1 MRVVLDTNVVISGV
15 FFGGIPGR
23 IVTAWAD
30 RRFTLVI
37 SPEILLEYQRVG
49 AELGTERPQ
58 LLPTWQPILALITVH
73 ATIIAAPPLP
83 DRVGED
89 PDDEMFLAAALAF
102 DTKLIV
108 SGDPHLRAVSGW
120 QGIRVGTPRQF
131 HDELFV
137 AVDS

>member
-58 LLPTWQPILALITVH
+58 LLPTGQPILALITVH
-73 ATIIAAPPLP
+73 ATIIAAPP
-83 DRVGED
+83 
-89 PDDEMFLAAALAF
+89 
-102 DTKLIV
+102 
-108 SGDPHLRAVSGW
+108 
-120 QGIRVGTPRQF
+120 PR
-131 HDELFV
+131 H
-137 AVDS
+137 SRTG